1 VRCRCRPPIPGK
13 PVGPESSDKLMTSP
27 KNNHATLH
35 ERVERDKAF
44 KPTESSGTGSVRL
57 ASLVAA
63 AKANAPTRRPK

>member
-1 VRCRCRPPIPGK
+1 
-13 PVGPESSDKLMTSP
+13 
-27 KNNHATLH
+27 HATLH